1 MLFLAL
7 LAFVT
12 LVPFLLVP
20 MVAHVVPE
28 DSQTLYVYNVFIF
41 VSANF
46 HVASTGW
53 FFTHREMLHH
63 FRTRPLRYVI
73 IPGILVLANSAAFQ
87 ILGSPTRDYIALIFV
102 AWLLWHYQKQNV
114 GLLSFVAGGTDGNAL
129 VGVGTTYAGAGS
141 RGRYRGHLQRHQDCT
156 GQSG

>member
-41 VSANF
+41 LSANF

-53 FFTHREMLHH
+53 FFTDREMLHH

-102 AWLLWHYQKQNV
+102 A
-114 GLLSFVAGGTDGNAL
+114 AGTDGNAL